1 MKINNCR
8 NCKNNKFYDL
18 FSLGK
23 LSYTGKFPKNK
34 RINIPKEEIKLIMCL
49 NCKLIQISKN
59 FSLNYMY
66 NHDYGYRTGINQT
79 MTNHVG
85 ETVRELSSR
94 NNFLNK
100 KDFVL
105 DIASNDG
112 TLLNFYNKNLNR
124 IGIDPTIAKYKR
136 FYRNINHKLSTFFSK
151 KELTKI
157 IKKKKIKAIT
167 ALSVFYD
174 LKDPNKFL
182 KEISEIIDT
191 EKGIFVLEHTDLLS
205 IIKNNLFDTICHE
218 HLEYYSLKVVKNMI
232 EKNNMKIID
241 IYKNDING
249 GSLSLYIAHVNSKF
263 KTVNKNI
270 NKIIIEEKKF
280 KLNEKRTYINFYNKI
295 NNIKKKL
302 LKILTNLKKNN
313 KTIHGYGASTK
324 GNVLLQYFKIDHNLI
339 DYIADRNP
347 AKNNLYTPGT
357 KIKIITEEKSRKHKP
372 DFYLVLPWHF
382 KKEILIREKKTINKG
397 SRFIFPLPNL
407 KIV

>member
-124 IGIDPTIAKYKR
+124 IGIDPTIAKYKK

-218 HLEYYSLKVVKNMI
+218 HLAYYSAKVIMKMISENNLKVF
-232 EKNNMKIID
+232 D
-241 IYKNDING
+241 ISRNQING
-249 GSLSLYIAHVNSKF
+249 GSTRFYICHKKSNYSVK
-263 KTVNKNI
+263 KKKI
-270 NKIIIEEKKF
+270 NQIIEYEKKF
-280 KLNEKRTYINFYNKI
+280 KLEQKNTYIKFFEKI
-295 NNIKKKL
+295 LSIKKNL
-302 LKILTNLKKNN
+302 NSRLKEIKENG

-324 GNVLLQYFKIDHNLI
+324 GNVLLQFFEIDKNMLNL
-339 DYIADRNP
+339 IADRNP
-347 AKNNLYTPGT
+347 LKFNYYTPGT
-357 KIKIITEEKSRKHKP
+357 KIIIKSEKYSRSLKP

-382 KKEILIREKKTINKG
+382 KKEILKREKKVRSMGTK
-397 SRFIFPLPNL
+397 FIFPLPN
-407 KIV
+407 IEVR

>member
-1 MKINNCR
+1 
-8 NCKNNKFYDL
+8 
-18 FSLGK
+18 
-23 LSYTGKFPKNK
+23 
-34 RINIPKEEIKLIMCL
+34 
-49 NCKLIQISKN
+49 
-59 FSLNYMY
+59 
-66 NHDYGYRTGINQT
+66 
-79 MTNHVG
+79 
-85 ETVRELSSR
+85 
-94 NNFLNK
+94 
-100 KDFVL
+100 
-105 DIASNDG
+105 
-112 TLLNFYNKNLNR
+112 
-124 IGIDPTIAKYKR
+124 
-136 FYRNINHKLSTFFSK
+136 
-151 KELTKI
+151 
-157 IKKKKIKAIT
+157 
-167 ALSVFYD
+167 
-174 LKDPNKFL
+174 
-182 KEISEIIDT
+182 
-191 EKGIFVLEHTDLLS
+191 
-205 IIKNNLFDTICHE
+205 
-218 HLEYYSLKVVKNMI
+218 MI

-263 KTVNKNI
+263 KIVNKNI
-270 NKIIIEEKKF
+270 NQIIIEEKKF

>member
-1 MKINNCR
+1 
-8 NCKNNKFYDL
+8 
-18 FSLGK
+18 
-23 LSYTGKFPKNK
+23 
-34 RINIPKEEIKLIMCL
+34 
-49 NCKLIQISKN
+49 
-59 FSLNYMY
+59 MY

-218 HLEYYSLKVVKNMI
+218 HLAYYSAKVIMKMISENNLKVF
-232 EKNNMKIID
+232 D
-241 IYKNDING
+241 ISRNQING
-249 GSLSLYIAHVNSKF
+249 GSTRFYICHKKSNYSVK
-263 KTVNKNI
+263 K
-270 NKIIIEEKKF
+270 NKINQIIKYEKKF
-280 KLNEKRTYINFYNKI
+280 KLEQKNTYIKFFEKI
-295 NNIKKKL
+295 LSIKKNL
-302 LKILTNLKKNN
+302 NSRLKKIKENG
-313 KTIHGYGASTK
+313 KIIHGYGASTK
-324 GNVLLQYFKIDHNLI
+324 GNVLLQFFEIDKNMLNL
-339 DYIADRNP
+339 IADRNP
-347 AKNNLYTPGT
+347 LKFNYYTPGT
-357 KIKIITEEKSRKHKP
+357 KIIIKSEKYSRSLKP

-382 KKEILIREKKTINKG
+382 KKEIMKREKKVRSMGTK
-397 SRFIFPLPNL
+397 FIFPLPN
-407 KIV
+407 IEVR